1 MEARFF
7 PIAFECLIEAT
18 DDVGTEE
25 GLFMD
30 SLRKERGEAR
40 FNFVSYPIA
49 FESLTKAGIEGKT
62 M

>member
-1 MEARFF
+1 M
-7 PIAFECLIEAT
+7 IY
-18 DDVGTEE
+18 DDICTEE

-30 SLRKERGEAR
+30 SLRKERTEAR
-40 FNFVSYPIA
+40 FYSFSYPIA